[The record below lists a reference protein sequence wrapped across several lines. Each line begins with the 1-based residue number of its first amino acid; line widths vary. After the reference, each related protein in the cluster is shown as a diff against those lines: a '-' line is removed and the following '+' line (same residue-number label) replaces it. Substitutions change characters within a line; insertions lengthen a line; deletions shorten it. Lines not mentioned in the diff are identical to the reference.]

1 MTTGVSEEAFKLV
14 TLVFVKEV
22 FSDLFLFGADFLL
35 LLTRHDSVAPHV
47 LPSLRFCTK
56 QTSLVPAQFLS
67 K

>member
-1 MTTGVSEEAFKLV
+1 MTTGVSEEGFKLV
-14 TLVFVKEV
+14 TLVFGKEV

-35 LLTRHDSVAPHV
+35 LLTSHDSVAPRV